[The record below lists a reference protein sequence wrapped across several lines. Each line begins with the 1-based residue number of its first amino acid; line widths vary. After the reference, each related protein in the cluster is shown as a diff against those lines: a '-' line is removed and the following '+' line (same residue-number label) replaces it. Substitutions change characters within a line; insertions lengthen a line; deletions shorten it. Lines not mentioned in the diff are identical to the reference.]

1 MSAAASP
8 SGPRTAVVTGASS
21 GIGAATA
28 VELGRLGVHVALG
41 ARRVARLEEVAKR
54 VDAEGGRAFVHALDV
69 GRPDSIDAFHDAC
82 RDALGEIDLL
92 VNNAG
97 SSSLGRLHEAD
108 PGVLEEELR
117 VNLLG
122 PMLLTRRALPA
133 MLARRRGDVVFVT
146 SENAVRPR
154 PYQPAYTAAKAGL
167 EGLARVVA
175 METDGTGVRSIIVRV
190 GPTGSEF
197 GARMDPH
204 VLRHALEAWRYWG
217 VQRHLHWMPS
227 ESAARA
233 IVRAVTASV
242 EESYVDLVQ
251 VMPGGRKREF
261 GSPEGDGGGRAAS
274 GD

>member
-1 MSAAASP
+1 MSGAR
-8 SGPRTAVVTGASS
+8 PRTAVVTGASS

-28 VELGRLGVHVALG
+28 VALGRLGWHVALG
-41 ARRVARLEEVAKR
+41 ARRAPRLEEVAKR
-54 VDAEGGRAFVHALDV
+54 VEEAGGRAFVHALDV
-69 GRPDSIDAFHDAC
+69 GVPASIDAFHDAAQ
-82 RDALGEIDLL
+82 RALGEIDAL

-97 SSSLGRLHEAD
+97 FSSLGRLHEAD
-108 PGVLEEELR
+108 PEVLEEELR

-122 PMLLTRRALPA
+122 PMLLTRRVLPA
-133 MLARRRGDVVFVT
+133 MLARRRGDVLFVT

-197 GARMDPH
+197 GARMDH
-204 VLRHALEAWRYWG
+204 AVLRDALEAWRYWG

-227 ESAARA
+227 ESAANA
-233 IVRAVTASV
+233 IVRVLTASV

-251 VMPGGRKREF
+251 VMPGGRKREYADDD
-261 GSPEGDGGGRAAS
+261 GSGTGREEE
-274 GD
+274 